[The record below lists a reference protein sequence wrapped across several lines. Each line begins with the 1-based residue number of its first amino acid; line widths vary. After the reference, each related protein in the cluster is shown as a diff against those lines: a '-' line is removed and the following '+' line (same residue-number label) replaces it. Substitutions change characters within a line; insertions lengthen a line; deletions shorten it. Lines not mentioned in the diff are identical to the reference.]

1 MWFPLRR
8 EPPGWA
14 GPWTFTSVNELPDRS
29 VAETWSILLDD
40 TAWCHWHPEVTNI
53 QWQTGDLRGVG
64 ASRTVVFRDWF
75 FQILLAGPVTLREEF
90 DVWEDES
97 DHKKFGFCIT
107 ASTRPVFLTYR
118 AAREEFRVEALSSS
132 STSTTTTTGS
142 KFTRTFTV
150 DPSFAVRYLLGFLVF
165 PYLSNLFEH
174 TCPRRFDQMYNNSNN
189 NNNTGDNQN
198 KTD

>member
-8 EPPGWA
+8 EPPGWT
-14 GPWTFTSVNELPDRS
+14 GPWTFTSVNELPDKS
-29 VAETWSILLDD
+29 VDETWSILLDD
-40 TAWCHWHPEVTNI
+40 TAWCHWHPEVTDM

-64 ASRTVVFRDWF
+64 ATRTVVFT
-75 FQILLAGPVTLREEF
+75 GSVTLREEF
-90 DVWEDES
+90 DLWEDHEP

-107 ASTRPVFLTYR
+107 ATTRPVCLTYR

-132 STSTTTTTGS
+132 SSGTEGAATATTTTTTGS

-150 DPSFAVRYLLGFLVF
+150 DPSFAVRYLLGFLVY

-174 TCPRRFDQMYNNSNN
+174 ELPRRFDQMYNTNRQS
-189 NNNTGDNQN
+189 
-198 KTD
+198 KTTR

>member
-8 EPPGWA
+8 EPPGWT
-14 GPWTFTSVNELPDRS
+14 GPWTFTSVNELPEKS
-29 VAETWSILLDD
+29 VDETWSILQDD
-40 TAWCHWHPEVTNI
+40 AAWCHWHPEVTDM

-64 ASRTVVFRDWF
+64 ATRTMVFT
-75 FQILLAGPVTLREEF
+75 GSVTIREEF
-90 DVWEDES
+90 DLWEDNEP

-107 ASTRPVFLTYR
+107 ATTRPVWLGNR

-132 STSTTTTTGS
+132 SSSSGTEGAATATITTTGS

-150 DPSFAVRYLLGFLVF
+150 DPSFAVRYLLGFMVY

-174 TCPRRFDQMYNNSNN
+174 ELPRRFDQMYNTNMQKTK
-189 NNNTGDNQN
+189 NTR
-198 KTD
+198 